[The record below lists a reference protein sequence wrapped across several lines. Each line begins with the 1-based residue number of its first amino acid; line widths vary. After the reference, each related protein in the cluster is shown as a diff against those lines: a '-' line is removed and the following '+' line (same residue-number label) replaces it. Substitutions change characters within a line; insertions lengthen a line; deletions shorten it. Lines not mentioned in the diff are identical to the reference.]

1 MLKSQKFQLTCSYCS
16 RIFKDPIV
24 LPCNDTICRQH
35 LSEKEVKQANKIECT
50 KCKKEFVVKGN
61 EFKSNEDIVKLIES
75 KSHLNDEELIL
86 KQELEA
92 SIRRFFEIYDQFMQN
107 KTQLESDVYDHF
119 QELRFQIDQHREELK
134 KKIDDIALQM
144 IDKVTENE
152 DSFSKNLKA
161 NYSSF
166 DNSKSLKNELNEIEE
181 TFRNPNLLIQTIKE
195 MQQRQEESLNNIQL
209 KLNEMSLVKEF
220 LEKKNEFQPNSS
232 LLYQNETSSL
242 FGSIRLNAM
251 SLESFRNSQ
260 ILISEQTFLQVIELC
275 EFSPNDKWSLLYRG
289 TRDGFGS
296 SDFHLKCDG
305 HSNTLT
311 ILKAKGSEFIF
322 GGYTTIDWESSVQWK
337 SDPNAFIFS
346 LTNKDNTPLKMK
358 INPNKHEYAIECHS
372 SFGPTFGCFEI
383 RIANN
388 SNTTMGSFSNLGDS
402 YSHPQYE
409 RGTNE
414 AETFLAGTEWF
425 QLDEIEVYKKE

>member
-16 RIFKDPIV
+16 RIFKDPIL

-35 LSEKEVKQANKIECT
+35 LSEKEVKQANKI
-50 KCKKEFVVKGN
+50 KCKECQQECQVKGN
-61 EFKSNEDIVKLIES
+61 EFKSNETIVKLIES
-75 KSHLNDEELIL
+75 QSHLSDEEKNL
-86 KQELEA
+86 KQEIEA

-119 QELRFQIDQHREELK
+119 QELRFQIYQHREELK

-144 IDKVTENE
+144 IDKVTENQ

-166 DNSKSLKNELNEIEE
+166 DDSKSLENELNEIEE
-181 TFRNPNLLIQTIKE
+181 LFRNPNLFIQTIKQ
-195 MQQRQEESLNNIQL
+195 MQQRQEESLNDIQL

-260 ILISEQTFLQVIELC
+260 ILISEQTFLQVIDLC

-289 TRDGFGS
+289 SRDGFGS
-296 SDFHLKCDG
+296 NDFHSKCDG
-305 HSNTLT
+305 HANTLT
-311 ILKAKGSEFIF
+311 ILKAKESEFIF
-322 GGYTTIDWESSVQWK
+322 GGFTTVEWDSSNDWK
-337 SDPNAFIFS
+337 SDANAFILS
-346 LTNKDNTPLKMK
+346 LTNKDNKPLKMN
-358 INPNKHEYAIECHS
+358 IDPYRHPNAICCYS
-372 SFGPTFGCFEI
+372 SYGPIFGPDI

-388 SNTTMGSFSNLGDS
+388 ANTRMDS
-402 YSHPQYE
+402 YSHLGFAYKHPQYE
-409 RGTNE
+409 YKTNE
-414 AETFLAGTEWF
+414 ANTFLAGSKWF
-425 QLDEIEVYKKE
+425 QLDEIEVYQKE